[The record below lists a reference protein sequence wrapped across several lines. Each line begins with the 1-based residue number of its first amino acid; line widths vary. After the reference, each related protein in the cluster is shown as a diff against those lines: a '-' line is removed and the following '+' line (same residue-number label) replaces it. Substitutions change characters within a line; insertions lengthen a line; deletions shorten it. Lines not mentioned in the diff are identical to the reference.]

1 MNVLGKTTR
10 IFSIKHA
17 KYFVAAMEK
26 FELDLRNREK
36 RTNFS
41 LFEHFSGTIPIPIVQ
56 QFDAIIEEK
65 IAEFTLTKNE
75 QLFELYLS
83 NPAKAHANQMDT
95 KIVFFSAPIIKTLL
109 GKKFA
114 EKLKYDLTKSIEDT
128 QKEDGKQ
135 SKLPNAAIDFIFSKS
150 GKNASKQNSEN
161 LTNSDF
167 RALSRNQQ
175 ISIQS
180 IVDGVNFNDVHVE
193 MADCAENNIEELDQ
207 KKLFTKRI
215 IGRTDFVEVN
225 QLVNIAKRQKI
236 GVKVKNGSHEEVRK
250 LGKVSQKK
258 MDKVELSE
266 PIKDTAKNFESI
278 KTTKIVG
285 QKANGRSK
293 LMAIKQK
300 GKFADYSEE
309 SIKSSF
315 NQLITGLGSSRALL
329 HSIGFVSQ
337 DIQKNSLIDF
347 EQ

>member
-1 MNVLGKTTR
+1 MNVLAKTMRT
-10 IFSIKHA
+10 FSTKQAH
-17 KYFVAAMEK
+17 YFVDAMEQ
-26 FELDLRNREK
+26 FELDRRNHEK

-41 LFEHFSGTIPIPIVQ
+41 LFEHFARTIPIPIVQ
-56 QFDAIIEEK
+56 KFDAIIEEK

-83 NPAKAHANQMDT
+83 NPAKADANQMDT

-109 GKKFA
+109 AKKFA

-150 GKNASKQNSEN
+150 SKNASKRNSEK

-167 RALSRNQQ
+167 CALSRNQQ

-193 MADCAENNIEELDQ
+193 MADCAENNIEELGQ

-215 IGRTDFVEVN
+215 IGRTDFVN

-250 LGKVSQKK
+250 LGKVSQKI
-258 MDKVELSE
+258 MDKIESSE

-315 NQLITGLGSSRALL
+315 NQLITGLGSSRTLL
-329 HSIGFVSQ
+329 HSIGFILQ